1 MTTHEMTEHQEAVHT
16 TDLRYAVMDV
26 TRSAISDPSVLSPE
40 GSVVEVAE
48 VEVVEEGLTTE

>member
-1 MTTHEMTEHQEAVHT
+1 MTEHQEAVHT